1 VTGSEKAEGI
11 VGFLAAFI
19 DEMIFLVRSN
29 LGSSNGRHHFVVLLM
44 MVDMSIKKLR
54 EVQNHI

>member
-19 DEMIFLVRSN
+19 DEIFSEEQ
-29 LGSSNGRHHFVVLLM
+29 
-44 MVDMSIKKLR
+44 LR
-54 EVQNHI
+54 PF